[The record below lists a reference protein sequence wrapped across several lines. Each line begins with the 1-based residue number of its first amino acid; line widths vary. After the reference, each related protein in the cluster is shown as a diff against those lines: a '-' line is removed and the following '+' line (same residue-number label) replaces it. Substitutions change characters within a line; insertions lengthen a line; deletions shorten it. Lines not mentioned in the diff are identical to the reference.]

1 MARELNGTPA
11 NRDRAA
17 DIERFKAI
25 YIHKV
30 QTMHGKSIT
39 SASRHDKY
47 IALGSVIRDYV
58 SNNWIQTNRQYTER
72 GEKQVYYFSME
83 FLLGK
88 LMDMNLINIGLR
100 AIAEE
105 ALRELGIDL
114 EDLEEEESD
123 AGLGNGGLGRLAACF
138 LDSLAAQR
146 LPGHGCGIRY
156 KYGLFEQKIVNHHQ
170 CELPDNWLKDGY
182 IWEFR
187 RADKA
192 TTVRFGG
199 TVYLEPRPDGNGL
212 RCVHEHYEP
221 ILAVPY
227 DIPIIGYHNN
237 TVNTLRLW
245 NAEPV
250 QSEFDISSFNR
261 GDYMKAV
268 EYQQSVE
275 RISKILYPEDTFHEG
290 RVLRLKQQYFFVSAG
305 LQSILRR
312 YGKLKRD
319 IRDLPNK
326 VAVHINDT
334 HPAVAIPELM
344 RLLMD
349 EYALSWDA
357 AWSLTT
363 RTISYTNHTIM
374 PEALEKWPVEMVREL
389 MPRVYMIIE
398 EINRRFC
405 ETVMNR
411 YPGDE
416 EALREMAIIADGQV
430 HMARLAVVG
439 SYSVNGVAAIHTDIL
454 KNHVMKRFNQQFPKR
469 FNNKTNGITHRRW
482 ILKANPPL
490 ASLITETIG
499 ANWIRQ
505 PQDLVGLLKYA
516 DDAAFQEKV
525 AAVKRFNKERLANF
539 VAHKYGVQL
548 DPSSIFDVQVKRI
561 HAYKRQILNAIHIMD
576 LYNRIKE
583 NPQLDMVPRTF
594 IFGGKAAPSYNTAKQ
609 TIKLIND
616 LAAIINND
624 PQVQDK
630 LKVVFLENYSVSLGE
645 MIFPAADVSEQIST
659 ASKEASGT
667 GNMKFML
674 NGAVTI
680 GTLDGANVEIAQA
693 VGDDNIIIFGL
704 TSEEVLRY
712 YQERGYVSWDMY
724 HNNQRIRTIMDQI
737 GSGAFSS
744 DREPLTL
751 LHDSLLRNNDEFF
764 VLLDF
769 EPYAAAQQE
778 VARRYLDEK
787 TWRRMGIT
795 NIAHAGRFASDRTIR
810 EYAQDI
816 WKIQPV
822 EIGSVGG

>member
-1 MARELNGTPA
+1 MNQDKMDKAVAREKQQ
-11 NRDRAA
+11 

-25 YIHKV
+25 YLHKV

-39 SASRHDKY
+39 SATKHDKY
-47 IALGSVIRDYV
+47 TALSSVIRDYI
-58 SNNWIQTNRQYTER
+58 SGNWIQTNRQYTER

-100 AIAEE
+100 SIAEA
-105 ALRELGIDL
+105 ALKDL
-114 EDLEEEESD
+114 DIELEELEAEESD

-138 LDSLAAQR
+138 MDSMAALQ

-156 KYGLFEQKIVNHHQ
+156 KYGLFEQKIVNHYQ

-192 TTVRFGG
+192 VTVRFGG
-199 TVYLEPRPDGNGL
+199 NVYMEPRPDGPGL

-227 DIPIIGYHNN
+227 DIPMIGYHNN

-245 NAEPV
+245 NAEPI

-312 YGKLKRD
+312 YGLMKRD
-319 IRDLPNK
+319 IRDLPSK

-344 RLLMD
+344 RILMD
-349 EYALSWDA
+349 DFGLGWDA

-374 PEALEKWPVEMVREL
+374 PEALEKWPVEMIREL

-405 ETVMNR
+405 ETIMVR

-454 KNHVMKRFNQQFPKR
+454 KNHVMSRFNQQFPGR
-469 FNNKTNGITHRRW
+469 FNNKTNGIAHRRW
-482 ILKANPPL
+482 IVKANPEL
-490 ASLITETIG
+490 TELISQTIG
-499 ANWIRQ
+499 SGWIRQ
-505 PQDLVGLLKYA
+505 PAELTALLKHTQ
-516 DDAAFQEKV
+516 DAAFQEKV
-525 AAVKRFNKERLANF
+525 AAVKLRNKERLAKF
-539 VAHKYGVQL
+539 IFDKQGIVL
-548 DPSSIFDVQVKRI
+548 DPRSIFDVQIKRI
-561 HAYKRQILNAIHIMD
+561 HAYKRQILNALHIMD
-576 LYNRIKE
+576 LYNQLKE
-583 NPQLDMVPRTF
+583 NPALEMVPRTF

-616 LAAIINND
+616 LAEVINND
-624 PQVQDK
+624 PRVQDK
-630 LKVVFLENYSVSLGE
+630 IKVVFLENYSVSLGE
-645 MIFPAADVSEQIST
+645 ILFPAADVSEQIST

-680 GTLDGANVEIAQA
+680 GTMDGANVEIAQA
-693 VGDDNIIIFGL
+693 VGAENIIIFGL

-712 YQERGYVSWDMY
+712 YREGGYVSWDMY
-724 HNNQRIRTIMDQI
+724 HNNQRIRAVLDQLA
-737 GSGAFSS
+737 SGVYAP
-744 DREPLTL
+744 DREPMTL

-764 VLLDF
+764 VLGDF
-769 EPYAAAQQE
+769 EAYAAGQQE
-778 VARRYLDEK
+778 VARRYLDLK
-787 TWRRMGIT
+787 RWRSMSIT
-795 NIAHAGRFASDRTIR
+795 NIAHAGIFASDRTIM
-810 EYAQDI
+810 EYANDI
-816 WKIQPV
+816 WKVRPV
-822 EIGSVGG
+822 DAENSGR